1 MVTFDLFIEQTLNGI
16 QLGMMLFL
24 MSIGVTLVFGVM
36 RVINLAHGAMLTLA
50 ASVAARVYTATD
62 SLLLS
67 VLIAMA
73 GCVVGAIAIEYLV
86 VRKLYT
92 KSHLDQVLAT
102 FGITLF
108 INELVIVLFGR
119 EPLFMSVPS
128 MLSGQIEI
136 LPGIIYP
143 AYRLVITGA
152 SVAIGLVL
160 YLLLTRTRV
169 GALVRAGADDRQ
181 MVALLGSNIDRV
193 YTIVFVL
200 SAVLAAVAGIMIGP
214 LISIQSGLG
223 DPILILALVVIVI
236 GGLGSVHG
244 ALVASV
250 LVGCLD
256 TAGRILLPQLLG
268 STAGAAIANMMV
280 YLVMAAVLLVRPQ
293 GLFGMRS

>member
-50 ASVAARVYTATD
+50 ASVAAGAYAATD

-102 FGITLF
+102 FGVTLF
-108 INELVIVLFGR
+108 INELIIVLFGR

-152 SVAIGLVL
+152 AVAIGLVL

-236 GGLGSVHG
+236 GGLGSVRG
-244 ALVASV
+244 ALVASI

-280 YLVMAAVLLVRPQ
+280 YLLMAAVLLVRPQ

>member
-1 MVTFDLFIEQTLNGI
+1 MTLDLFIEQALNGI
-16 QLGMMLFL
+16 QLGMLLFL

-50 ASVAARVYTATD
+50 ASVAAGAYAATN
-62 SLLLS
+62 SLALS
-67 VLIAMA
+67 VLIALI
-73 GCVVGAIAIEYLV
+73 GCIVGALAIEYLV

-108 INELVIVLFGR
+108 VNELIIVLFGR
-119 EPLFMSVPS
+119 EPLFMPLPPV
-128 MLSGQIEI
+128 LSGQVEI
-136 LPGIIYP
+136 LPSIIYP
-143 AYRLVITGA
+143 AYRLAITGA
-152 SVAIGLVL
+152 TVVIGLMV
-160 YLLLTRTRV
+160 YLLLTRTRM

-193 YTIVFVL
+193 YTAVFVL

-236 GGLGSVHG
+236 GGLGSVRG
-244 ALVASV
+244 ALVASI

-256 TAGRILLPQLLG
+256 TAGRIFLPQLLG

-280 YLVMAAVLLVRPQ
+280 YLLMAAVLLVRPQ
-293 GLFGMRS
+293 GLFSSRS